1 MSGSF
6 AMVTRN
12 IVDQAQ
18 GILMQ
23 RFEMTAEQAFG
34 LLTQASQ
41 DADIHLRDLAQRL
54 LDTGDTPGR

>member
-1 MSGSF
+1 
-6 AMVTRN
+6 MVTRH

-41 DADIHLRDLAQRL
+41 DANIQLRDLAQRL
-54 LDTGDTPGR
+54 IDAGDTPGR

>member
-1 MSGSF
+1 
-6 AMVTRN
+6 MVTRN

-41 DADIHLRDLAQRL
+41 DANVQLRDLAQRL
-54 LDTGDTPGR
+54 LDIEDTAGR